1 MELSD
6 LTKAKIPLLEVI
18 NNDPIHIREVIQ
30 DYVGVPLIEVEA
42 QLPNLAPNRSVGAS
56 KQKVLVST
64 TVKLTT
70 ALYKDVERLGA
81 SLIYLTTEPSN
92 SAMIYSVGELFP
104 QVKTLRRLLDVSEA
118 VARELRGLTVTQA
131 KTIIAILKSRGEVS
145 PSRVAKLSTELYAP
159 MNGLYLVDP
168 EDLYTYPPELA
179 EWTSL
184 NLPILIN
191 DIPALRPRGLMLEGG
206 AGTGK
211 TSFAKKLG
219 AELGWSIFRLDIA
232 SSLQKYLGESEQ
244 TVRQHLQSVA
254 KLSPC
259 ILLIDEVEK
268 IFSGDDGTGSV
279 TRILSYLLWWLAE
292 HQDRV
297 FTVMT
302 SNNLDNVPPEL
313 YRAGRIDEVI
323 TLHSMSRADTIKF
336 AENWLAENYLTLSM
350 AGVARL
356 RTMVSQDG
364 ETPIQAITYAKEAVK
379 WERLKNG

>member
-6 LTKAKIPLLEVI
+6 LTKAKIPLIEVI
-18 NNDPIHIREVIQ
+18 NNDPIYIREVLADI
-30 DYVGVPLIEVEA
+30 VGVPLQEVDA
-42 QLPNLAPNRSVGAS
+42 RLPNIAPSRS
-56 KQKVLVST
+56 KTTVLVST
-64 TVKLTT
+64 TAKLVPS
-70 ALYKDVERLGA
+70 LYKDVERIKA
-81 SLIYLTTEPSN
+81 SLIYLTDEPTGSRLT
-92 SAMIYSVGELFP
+92 YSVGEIFP
-104 QVKTLRRLLDVSEA
+104 LPKTLRRLLDVSEA

-131 KTIIAILKSRGEVS
+131 KNVISILQSRGSVS
-145 PSRVAKLSTELYAP
+145 PSAVAKLSTELYAP

-168 EDLYTYPPELA
+168 ETLYTYPPELA
-179 EWTSL
+179 EWVAL
-184 NLPILIN
+184 NLPIMLN
-191 DIPALRPRGLMLEGG
+191 DIPALRPRGLMLLGK

-219 AELGWSIFRLDIA
+219 AELGWNIFRLDIA

-279 TRILSYLLWWLAE
+279 TRILSYLLWWLSE

-302 SNNLDNVPPEL
+302 SNDLDNVPPEL

-323 TLHSMSRADTIKF
+323 TLHAMSRAETIRF
-336 AENWLAENYLTLSM
+336 AENWLAENYLNLGM
-350 AGVARL
+350 KGKAHL
-356 RTMVSQDG
+356 RNMISQEG
-364 ETPIQAITYAKEAVK
+364 ETPIQAIIYAKEAVK
-379 WERLKNG
+379 WERLKNA

>member
-6 LTKAKIPLLEVI
+6 LIKAKIPVIEVI
-18 NNDPIHIREVIQ
+18 NNDPLYIREVLADLTDGKI
-30 DYVGVPLIEVEA
+30 LEVEA
-42 QLPNLAPNRSVGAS
+42 TLPNLPPRTRTKPV
-56 KQKVLVST
+56 KVLVST
-64 TVKLTT
+64 TIKLSTT
-70 ALYKDVERLGA
+70 LYKDLERLGV
-81 SLIYLTTEPSN
+81 SLVYLTPEPTN
-92 SAMIYSVGELFP
+92 SPFVYAVGEIFP
-104 QVKTLRRLLDVSEA
+104 PVKTLKRLLDVSEA
-118 VARELRGLTVTQA
+118 VARELRGLTVPQA
-131 KTIIAILKSRGEVS
+131 KNVVAILKSRGEVS
-145 PSRVAKLSTELYAP
+145 PSKIAKLSTELYAP

-179 EWTSL
+179 EWAAL
-184 NLPILIN
+184 NLPIMIQ
-191 DIPALRPRGLMLEGG
+191 DVPALRPRGLMLEGG

-254 KLSPC
+254 KMSPC

-268 IFSGDDGTGSV
+268 IFNGDDGTGSV

-302 SNNLDNVPPEL
+302 SNDLDNVPPEL

-323 TLHSMSRADTIKF
+323 TLKPMSRAATILF
-336 AENWLAENYLTLSM
+336 VTNWLHENYLSLSHKGM
-350 AGVARL
+350 ARL
-356 RTMVSQDG
+356 RSTISQEG
-364 ETPIQAITYAKEAVK
+364 ETPIQAIIYAKEAVK
-379 WERLKNG
+379 WERLHNG